1 MVQTISRE
9 DLKDKIDQGDDFVLV
24 ETLSEEQ
31 YRHTHLPG
39 AVNVPPKRVR
49 KLAPPL
55 LPDMQADIAVYCSS
69 PT

>member
-9 DLKDKIDQGDDFVLV
+9 DLKDKIDRGDDFVLV

-49 KLAPPL
+49 KLAPP
-55 LPDMQADIAVYCSS
+55 AIAGHAGGYIVYCSS

>member
-9 DLKDKIDQGDDFVLV
+9 DLKDKIDRDDDFVLV
-24 ETLSEEQ
+24 KTLSEEQ
-31 YRHTHLPG
+31 YSHTHLPR
-39 AVNVPPKRVR
+39 AVNVPPKRGR

-55 LPDMQADIAVYCSS
+55 LPDMQADIVVYCSS